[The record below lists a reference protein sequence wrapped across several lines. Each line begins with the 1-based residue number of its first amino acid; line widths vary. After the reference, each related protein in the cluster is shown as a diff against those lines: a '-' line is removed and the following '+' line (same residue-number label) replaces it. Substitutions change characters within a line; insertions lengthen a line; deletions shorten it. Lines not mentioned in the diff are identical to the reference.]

1 MIASHRHRF
10 GGSLI
15 LLLMLPLLTLAA
27 PLPELLKPVDDV
39 SIARLQDRSNFG
51 LRGQLYSAK
60 RSRIVLINFDVLEQE
75 GAQFTITPFDD
86 LQMTAVAKE
95 LRGPSSYDE
104 LTEWRGE
111 LVSGQELYGTDSA
124 GKQVTLPPMS
134 LDLWVRNGDHEVP
147 PKLAKEL
154 AREAR
159 DAGRPAM
166 SPTRSDAASDA
177 PGQAVVTKVALR
189 TLTGRWF
196 VPQLGTSV
204 VIQPVEDDPRFHVIY
219 VEDSTKVVR
228 GTHALDE
235 AQQQKLQRQRQFQEQ
250 LNEERKAQEAREQ

>member
-1 MIASHRHRF
+1 MGGMRVLLVEDEIAAAQ
-10 GGSLI
+10 
-15 LLLMLPLLTLAA
+15 MLAKGLREQAYA
-27 PLPELLKPVDDV
+27 VDV
-39 SIARLQDRSNFG
+39 SHEGNDASFRLATTNYD
-51 LRGQLYSAK
+51 
-60 RSRIVLINFDVLEQE
+60 
-75 GAQFTITPFDD
+75 
-86 LQMTAVAKE
+86 AVI
-95 LRGPSSYDE
+95 LD
-104 LTEWRGE
+104 
-111 LVSGQELYGTDSA
+111 
-124 GKQVTLPPMS
+124 VTLPGKDG
-134 LDLWVRNGDHEVP
+134 L
-147 PKLAKEL
+147 EL

-159 DAGRPAM
+159 DAGSPAM

-219 VEDSTKVVR
+219 VEDSTKAVR